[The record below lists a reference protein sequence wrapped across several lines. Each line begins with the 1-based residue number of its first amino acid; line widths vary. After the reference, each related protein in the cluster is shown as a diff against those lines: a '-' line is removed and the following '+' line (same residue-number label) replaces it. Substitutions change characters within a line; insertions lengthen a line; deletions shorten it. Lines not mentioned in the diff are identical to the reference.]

1 MQTRVSRHVAGTLL
15 TLGALAAMAT
25 PTRSILAQ
33 GSCKGRAAEH
43 TPACDTT
50 PAPAPFAPTGWK
62 TVAMDHFTMQA
73 ADYKKETAYYATLMN
88 WKVRSDDGNQA
99 VLDVGPVATVVIRGG
114 YVAPPRPA
122 PQNPPAGD
130 SAGGRSGRRGGRGGG
145 RGGNRAP
152 LNAVWDSFAWQISPW
167 DAKKVQAELEKR
179 GLHPVA
185 ENDGNGCEGFHV
197 KDPDGFDVV
206 LNNGCYAKAR
216 KANAN
221 KPGLAVDAPFEKT
234 DWQTVW
240 LDHIS
245 FAVGNYKE
253 SVAWYQALLGWM
265 PQGDEGSQNETW
277 MCEDCGNIIIRGG
290 NPNNTARPIP
300 EVRHAVINHI
310 SFGISPFDPDA
321 TKADLDKR
329 GLTSRMDTGGSKDIH
344 DPTAYYK
351 SYHTTTAQGWDLQ
364 ISNSSKANRTVR

>member
-1 MQTRVSRHVAGTLL
+1 MQTRVSRHVGSIAL
-15 TLGALAAMAT
+15 TLGAFTLLAT

-33 GSCKGRAAEH
+33 GSCKGRPAEH

-62 TVAMDHFTMQA
+62 TVAMDHFTMET

-88 WKVRSDDGNQA
+88 WKVRSDDGKQA
-99 VLDVGPVATVVIRGG
+99 VLDIDDIGTVIIRGG
-114 YVAPPRPA
+114 YEAPPRPA

-130 SAGGRSGRRGGRGGG
+130 SAGGGRRGGRGG
-145 RGGNRAP
+145 NRP
-152 LNAVWDSFAWQISPW
+152 PVNAVWDSFAWQITPW

-185 ENDGNGCEGFHV
+185 ENDGPGCEGFRV

-206 LNNGCYAKAR
+206 LNNGCYVKAR
-216 KANAN
+216 KANAG
-221 KPGLAVDAPFEKT
+221 KPGLAVEAPFEKT
-234 DWQTVW
+234 NWQTVW

-245 FAVGNYKE
+245 FAVTNYKE
-253 SVAWYQALLGWM
+253 TTAWYKALLGWM

-290 NPNNTARPIP
+290 NPNDTRRPP
-300 EVRHAVINHI
+300 PAVRRAVINHI
-310 SFGISPFDPDA
+310 SFGIRPFDPDQ

-329 GLTSRMDTGGSKDIH
+329 GQNSRADTGGSKDIH

-351 SYHTTTAQGWDLQ
+351 SYHTTTPMGWDLQ
-364 ISNSSKANRTVR
+364 ISNGSKANRTVR